1 MNLGNPIKVVPLRAT
16 TGLCGGAIHICDSSA
31 VAATTRANDSHG
43 RNRLRSIL
51 TFAFFAIQQIA
62 IFRFELFALYNADR
76 ATCPWPGMTPVSGRW
91 PQAGAASVVLP
102 HEAVKLEG
110 TLEG

>member
-1 MNLGNPIKVVPLRAT
+1 MAEQSTVRQVRCRGTNARKQFAT
-16 TGLCGGAIHICDSSA
+16 TKLFAPDF
-31 VAATTRANDSHG
+31 DF
-43 RNRLRSIL
+43 L
-51 TFAFFAIQQIA
+51 TFALFAIQQIA